1 MDYHILACAL
11 QVLLDGYLGCQNL
24 NFVKEDHRH
33 MITLLRKAFVG
44 AGKNVFVGA
53 GRKFV
58 AKKNLF

>member
-1 MDYHILACAL
+1 MDIQAD
-11 QVLLDGYLGCQNL
+11 VIKL

-58 AKKNLF
+58 ASFRC